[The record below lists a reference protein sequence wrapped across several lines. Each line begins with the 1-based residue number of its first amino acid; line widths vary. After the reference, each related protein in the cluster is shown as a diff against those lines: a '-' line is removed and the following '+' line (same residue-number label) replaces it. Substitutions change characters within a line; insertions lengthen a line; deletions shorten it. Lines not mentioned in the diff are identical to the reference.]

1 MIPRYAMSMWYQ
13 WFSPAPR
20 ITIERPLVF
29 SAFEANSR
37 ATWMMCARGTPVT
50 RSAQAGVNGLS
61 SS

>member
-1 MIPRYAMSMWYQ
+1 MWYQ

-20 ITIERPLVF
+20 MTMERPLVF
-29 SAFEANSR
+29 SALVANSR
-37 ATWMMCARGTPVT
+37 ATWMMCSRGTPVT